1 MYHVSAQGID
11 ERMIT
16 VHYHYYK
23 TSSSLL
29 IHVLS
34 GPSVIHLGVAT
45 TEFQPSRDLQASII
59 EGHMH
64 KLGGSSTMIM
74 RRWKKRYFIL
84 RQDNCLYYYKD
95 KSVGSVACLCVCV
108 CVCVHVCVHACVCVC
123 VCMHA
128 CVCSCAC
135 VCMHVCLCVFIFVV
149 VESVCV
155 YMCV

>member
-108 CVCVHVCVHACVCVC
+108 CVCVHVCVCMHVCVCVC
-123 VCMHA
+123 VCMH
-128 CVCSCAC
+128 VCAHVLVC
-135 VCMHVCLCVFIFVV
+135 VCMYVCVCL
-149 VESVCV
+149 
-155 YMCV
+155 YL